1 MSCES
6 GIRACLA
13 RIDARERDIRV
24 WACVDRDGAI
34 ARARALDG
42 GEARGALHGLP
53 VGVKDVI
60 DTADMPTAYGSPIY
74 AGYRPRADAACVER
88 LKAAG
93 AIILGKTVT
102 AEFAFVQ
109 PGPTR
114 NPHDL
119 ACTPGG
125 SSSGSGA
132 AVADGMV
139 PVALATQTGGSTIR
153 PAAFCGVVGY
163 KPAFGRFP
171 TAGLKPLAPSI
182 DTIGVIA
189 RTVDDA
195 ARVAAVLAGEPI
207 PAIALP
213 VPTHSPRFALCRTPY
228 AAQAEPQALER
239 LDAVA
244 AALADAGARV
254 RELELP
260 DAFGELDGLHRVI
273 MSHETARSM
282 AKEWQSARERLSPG
296 LGEFIERGLATS
308 AEAVAAA
315 RAHVAACGQAL
326 PALLG
331 EDEVILTL
339 PSAGEAPVGLASTG
353 NAVFCRL
360 WTLLGVPCLA
370 LPARRGLRG
379 LPLGV
384 QLVGGPEP
392 LLFAVARW
400 TAHRLQE
407 ANPGVLA

>member
-6 GIRACLA
+6 LIRASLA
-13 RIDARERDIRV
+13 RIDERECDV
-24 WACVDRDGAI
+24 GAWAYVDRDAAL

-42 GEARGALHGLP
+42 GGRSGLLHGIA

-60 DTADMPTAYGSPIY
+60 DTAHMPTEYGSPIY
-74 AGYRPRADAACVER
+74 AGHRPLEDAACVQR
-88 LKAAG
+88 LRAAG

-102 AEFAFVQ
+102 TEFAFVQ
-109 PGPTR
+109 PGRTR
-114 NPHDL
+114 NPYNL

-153 PAAFCGVVGY
+153 PAAFCGVFGY

-171 TAGLKPLAPSI
+171 TAGLKPLAPSL

-189 RTVDDA
+189 RTVDDI
-195 ARVAAVLAGEPI
+195 ARVAAVLAGESLTAAEAPD
-207 PAIALP
+207 P
-213 VPTHSPRFALCRTPY
+213 PRFALCRTPY
-228 AAQAEPQALER
+228 AAQAEAQALER

-244 AALADAGARV
+244 RTLARAGARV

-260 DAFGELDGLHRVI
+260 TAFTELNELHRVI
-273 MSHETARSM
+273 MSHETARAM
-282 AKEWQSARERLSPG
+282 AHQWQTARQRLSPG
-296 LGEFIERGLATS
+296 MAEFIERGLSIS
-308 AEAVAAA
+308 AETVAGA
-315 RAHVAACGQAL
+315 RAQVEARKRAL

-331 EDEVILTL
+331 EDELILTL
-339 PSAGEAPVGLASTG
+339 SAAGEAPVGLASTG
-353 NAVFCRL
+353 NAVFSRL

-370 LPARRGLRG
+370 LPAGRGIRG

-392 LLFAVARW
+392 LLLAVASW
-400 TAHRLQE
+400 VAYCLDE
-407 ANPGVLA
+407 ATLGERA